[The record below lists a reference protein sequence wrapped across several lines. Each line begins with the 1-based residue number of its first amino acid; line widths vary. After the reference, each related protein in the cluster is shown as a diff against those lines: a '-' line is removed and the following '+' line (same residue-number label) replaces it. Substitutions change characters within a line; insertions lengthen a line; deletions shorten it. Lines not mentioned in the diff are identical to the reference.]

1 MQQKAYLSRLS
12 IIELNDKIW
21 VSGNLIKGSRV
32 PQNGTSKLSHF
43 IFVVR
48 SYFRKPVRETK
59 IKARLGDKEFEFE
72 TNSKGHFSR
81 IVDADL
87 PVNFQFFQN
96 EKPLPSTQDYP
107 VLFPNSLAGY
117 EVISDLDDTVLVSHT
132 ASALKRISNILFLA
146 PKKKKTILYTFRL
159 LQCFKEIRFRVH
171 YLSKSE
177 SNLYQVL
184 ADFIDYH
191 KLPKGAL
198 LLSPH
203 LKWNQLLKPNKGK
216 DYKLKHLKEL
226 LQYLPS
232 KKFILLGDDTQ
243 RDMEVYTQVINQ
255 FKDRIRL
262 VFIRQTRI
270 NRTEEQSRMWQKL
283 KITGVEAYY
292 FDDQEDPEDVISK
305 IKAL

>member
-1 MQQKAYLSRLS
+1 MQQEAYLSRLS
-12 IIELNDKIW
+12 IIELDEKIW
-21 VSGNLIKGSRV
+21 VSGNLIRGSRI
-32 PQNGTSKLSHF
+32 PQNGKGRLSHF
-43 IFVVR
+43 LFVVR
-48 SYFRKPVRETK
+48 SYFRKP
-59 IKARLGDKEFEFE
+59 IKRATVKGKLGKVDLEF
-72 TNSKGHFSR
+72 TTDSKGHFSKV
-81 IVDADL
+81 IDSPL
-87 PVNFQFFQN
+87 PVDFEFFYKNQSLRIT
-96 EKPLPSTQDYP
+96 EDYP
-107 VLFPNSLAGY
+107 VLFPKPISEY
-117 EVISDLDDTVLVSHT
+117 EVISDLDDTVLLSHT
-132 ASALKRISNILFLA
+132 ASALKRVRNILFLA
-146 PKKKKTILYTFRL
+146 PRKKKTILFTFQL
-159 LQCFKEIRFRVH
+159 MQCFKDLRFRVH

-177 SNLYQVL
+177 SNLYQVI

-226 LQYLPS
+226 LQNLPA

-243 RDMEVYTQVINQ
+243 RDMDVYTQVINQ

-270 NRTEEQSRMWQKL
+270 SRTAEQERKWSEL
-283 KITGVEAYY
+283 KNTGVEAYY
-292 FDDQEDPEDVISK
+292 FDDRENPENTISK